1 MLTQYDTNDNIA
13 LMKHKKFIEYIDGG
27 HKLDSK
33 KIAEKLIGLRTEK
46 GLTQQQLAD
55 FLGISVS
62 AVTNY
67 ELGIR
72 IPRDEIKIRYAKF
85 FNRSVSD
92 IFLISMSQF
101 DTIRRSQD
109 AQS

>member
-1 MLTQYDTNDNIA
+1 M
-13 LMKHKKFIEYIDGG
+13 
-27 HKLDSK
+27 DSK

-92 IFLISMSQF
+92 IFF
-101 DTIRRSQD
+101 DLNVTV
-109 AQS
+109 